1 MDDNKIKEYLK
12 GTTTVGL
19 VCSGGV
25 IIAADQRATMGY
37 LVADK
42 EAVKV
47 HKIDDHLGLTIAGG
61 VGDNQ
66 QLIRILKAEAA
77 LYKLQT
83 KPMPVEAAGTL
94 LSNLLNQYKM
104 YPFMTQLILGGYD
117 TAPQLY
123 ELDMVG
129 GMAKKKYS
137 STGSGSPV
145 AYGVLENLY
154 KEGLSIDEGKKVV
167 AKSLKSALA
176 RDAATGNGVSMA
188 IITKDGFEAVPADE
202 IEKLLK

>member
-1 MDDNKIKEYLK
+1 MDDKIKEYMK
-12 GTTTVGL
+12 GTTTVGIQ
-19 VCSGGV
+19 CTDGV
-25 IIAADQRATMGY
+25 IIAADQRATMGF
-37 LVADK
+37 LIADK
-42 EAVKV
+42 DAVKV

-66 QLIRILKAEAA
+66 QLIRILKAEAN

-83 KPMPVEAAGTL
+83 KPMPVSAAATL

-104 YPFMTQLILGGYD
+104 YPFLTQLILGGYD
-117 TAPQLY
+117 TEPRLF

-129 GMAKKKYS
+129 GMAKKDYC

-145 AYGVLENLY
+145 AYGVLEDAY
-154 KEGLSIDEGKKVV
+154 RTGLSVEDGKKVV
-167 AKSLKSALA
+167 AKALKSALA

-188 IITKDGFEAVPADE
+188 TITKDGFREVVGEDVV
-202 IEKLLK
+202 KLLK

>member
-1 MDDNKIKEYLK
+1 MDDKLKEYMK

-19 VCSGGV
+19 IGSDGV
-25 IIAADQRATMGY
+25 IIAADQRATMGF

-42 EAVKV
+42 EAIKV
-47 HKIDDHLGLTIAGG
+47 HKIDDHLGLTIAGA

-66 QLIRILKAEAA
+66 LLIRLMKAEAA

-83 KPMPVEAAGTL
+83 KPMPVESAATL
-94 LSNLLNQYKM
+94 LSNILNQMRM
-104 YPFMTQLILGGYD
+104 YPLLTQLIVGGYD
-117 TAPQLY
+117 AKPRLF

-129 GMAKKKYS
+129 GMAAKNYS

-145 AYGVLENLY
+145 AYGVLEASY
-154 KEGLSIDEGKKVV
+154 KEGMSLDDGKKVV
-167 AKSLKSALA
+167 ARALKSALA

-188 IITKDGFEAVPADE
+188 TITKDGFKQVSKDE